1 MPDFGE
7 ESLGLVV
14 LWVTG
19 EYSPLSLAGSRKG
32 CSWLLTAGVV
42 SLRHARVAE
51 IKMIARMEEPAP
63 GVGCRW
69 LQRCWRQTG
78 FVFAVSTAA
87 EPGKVLVTSD
97 LKWFFLCLF
106 CWKFEIICLAWP
118 KQVCLIEN
126 ARG

>member
-32 CSWLLTAGVV
+32 CSWLVTAGVV

-87 EPGKVLVTSD
+87 EPGKVLVMSD
-97 LKWFFLCLF
+97 LKRCFFFSLSFLL
-106 CWKFEIICLAWP
+106 EI
-118 KQVCLIEN
+118 
-126 ARG
+126 